1 MQFGRIWALNF
12 SATHIQLPKGKP
24 TRELPFLR
32 RCQEPNS
39 GSSNIRLMFSC
50 KNIDAKRMGKVAIIW
65 FRNDLRLHDNS
76 LISRASNEIKKGYV
90 DSVLPVFFFDPVSF
104 SVSDFGNQRSGP
116 LRTRFLLESV
126 RNLKENFKRIESDL
140 FIFCCPPQV
149 GLLELASQNSVAV
162 VYAQAEVTHE
172 EIKAEESVRDALP
185 DGVRLELEWGT
196 TLLHREDLPFADG
209 LEDMPDSFT
218 QFRRAVEGSVP
229 VRAELECQP
238 PAPGGL
244 PLPRGPDGLPARA
257 APPPELQSLPGMG
270 GAGRESDL
278 PATHCEGGE
287 DAALRRLQFYLWDTD
302 YVAGYFDTRNG
313 MLGRDFS
320 TKLSA
325 WLAAGC
331 LSPRRV
337 YWELSRYERERA
349 ANKSTYWVLF
359 ELLTRDFYKF
369 FAAKH
374 GRRIFAEFGLMGP
387 GLGIKWDPR
396 PELFERWK
404 EGRTGYPLV
413 DANMRE
419 IAATGYMS
427 NRGRQNVASFLVME
441 YGVDWRRGADYF
453 EHALVDYDPALNW
466 GNWVAAAGLT
476 GGRLNRFNV
485 VKQSK
490 EYDAGGDYLRTWLPE
505 LSACPADCIHEPWL
519 IPEERQAELG
529 IRIGKDYPLP
539 IPTDELPF
547 ARMKQMDALK
557 RLKSAQ
563 SQQKGKQGGSRKGSG
578 ADRYQYHDRKCNKGP
593 EGTKLA
599 ADTKPCPP
607 KPL

>member
-320 TKLSA
+320 TS
-325 WLAAGC
+325 
-331 LSPRRV
+331 
-337 YWELSRYERERA
+337 
-349 ANKSTYWVLF
+349 
-359 ELLTRDFYKF
+359 
-369 FAAKH
+369 
-374 GRRIFAEFGLMGP
+374 
-387 GLGIKWDPR
+387 
-396 PELFERWK
+396 
-404 EGRTGYPLV
+404 
-413 DANMRE
+413 
-419 IAATGYMS
+419 
-427 NRGRQNVASFLVME
+427 VA
-441 YGVDWRRGADYF
+441 RRGVPLPPARLLGALPIRARACRQQVDLLGPLRAP
-453 EHALVDYDPALNW
+453 HA
-466 GNWVAAAGLT
+466 
-476 GGRLNRFNV
+476 RLLQV
-485 VKQSK
+485 
-490 EYDAGGDYLRTWLPE
+490 LR
-505 LSACPADCIHEPWL
+505 
-519 IPEERQAELG
+519 RQARSAYLCG
-529 IRIGKDYPLP
+529 VWADGPRAWDQVGPP
-539 IPTDELPF
+539 
-547 ARMKQMDALK
+547 ARAL
-557 RLKSAQ
+557 
-563 SQQKGKQGGSRKGSG
+563 
-578 ADRYQYHDRKCNKGP
+578 
-593 EGTKLA
+593 
-599 ADTKPCPP
+599 
-607 KPL
+607 